1 MILYAACSKMI
12 YNHVWRK
19 LWHVKYLKND
29 LGLSVSLWEYR
40 ISGFALDF
48 SLFDLYQ

>member
-1 MILYAACSKMI
+1 MILDAACSKMI

-19 LWHVKYLKND
+19 LWHVKND
-29 LGLSVSLWEYR
+29 LGLGVSLWEYR

-48 SLFDLYQ
+48 SLFDLDQ